1 MVELREAKAK
11 AETEVKLLQVKVES
25 MEKAIS
31 ASKYELHV
39 LKKEL
44 HHYVEER
51 SQSKSHG
58 SFSKA
63 TC

>member
-1 MVELREAKAK
+1 MVELRETKAK
-11 AETEVKLLQVKVES
+11 AETEVKISASGGRIDEKV
-25 MEKAIS
+25 MS

-44 HHYVEER
+44 HHCVEER
-51 SQSKSHG
+51 GESKSHG